1 MWWGVCIIKL
11 MMDLL
16 DYVYSY
22 DYVRYTNLII
32 IEIKYIT

>member
-11 MMDLL
+11 MIDLV
-16 DYVYSY
+16 DVYSY